1 MPDRAPSRPVIA
13 GPLHLEVRD
22 LRMVTTVA
30 SEGSLTR
37 AGALLH
43 VTQPALSRHLRLLE
57 TRLGAPLFVRTGV
70 RMIPTPLGELLLRH
84 GAEVLEGVARTE
96 RAVHLSNEQA
106 RQVVRVA
113 TECYAGYHWL
123 PGVAS
128 RFAAAHPTVEIEIA
142 FEAAGDPFPSL
153 VDGTIDVALV
163 LDSPRQRG
171 VAVTRLF
178 ADELVAI
185 VSPRHPWADK
195 PFLTPKELGETRVL
209 LLSSPDSS
217 YVVKRFLEPARVCPR
232 YLADVQLVGAMAA
245 LVDSEFGVGV
255 LPSWTVAADVRA
267 GRLVPLRLGRKGTY
281 RTWSAAVRR
290 PQHRNRMILD
300 FIVALSTHVAA
311 AGFRSPPGGSLQ

>member
-1 MPDRAPSRPVIA
+1 
-13 GPLHLEVRD
+13 
-22 LRMVTTVA
+22 MVSTVA

-37 AGALLH
+37 AGSRLN

-57 TRLGAPLFVRTGV
+57 TRIGVPLFVRTGT
-70 RMIPTPLGELLLRH
+70 RMVPTATGDLLLRH
-84 GAEVLEGVARTE
+84 ATEVLDNVARTE
-96 RAVHLSNEQA
+96 QALRDSTEQA

-128 RFAAAHPTVEIEIA
+128 RFASAHPAVEIEIA
-142 FEAAGDPFPSL
+142 FEAAGDPFPAL
-153 VDGTIDVALV
+153 IEGTIDVALV
-163 LDSPRQRG
+163 LDAPRHRG
-171 VAVTRLF
+171 VAVSRLF

-185 VSPRHPWADK
+185 VSPRHPWAGK
-195 PFLTPKELGETRVL
+195 PFLTAKELGDSRVL

-217 YVVKRFLEPARVCPR
+217 FVVKRFLEPARVRPR

-245 LVDSEFGVGV
+245 LVDAEFGVGV

-267 GRLVPLRLGRKGTY
+267 GRIVPLRLGRRGTF

-290 PQHRNRMILD
+290 SQHKDRMIQD

-311 AGFRSPPGGSLQ
+311 TGFRAPPGQAL